1 MKPVCRFLLLVV
13 FACFSLS
20 ASAQA
25 PCSQGQ
31 PFRGCK
37 ACGTAKSKKGQT
49 LNVQK
54 NRGAKATHPHEVT
67 IAEIRDPANN
77 TGKFDPNQRVWV
89 RAFVASVVPGGF
101 KETCNCKR
109 GDLRDVHINIVA
121 DPSEVHDLSKYVIV
135 EFSPRWEKKFG
146 LDWMT
151 VTMTQCLTLFEDRLK
166 ASG

>member
-1 MKPVCRFLLLVV
+1 MKRAHSPLLLVV

-31 PFRGCK
+31 SFRGCK
-37 ACGTAKSKKGQT
+37 ACRTAKSKKGQT

-89 RAFVASVVPGGF
+89 RAFVASIVPDTLRNEPRRDSEPRTTNRLVTVWKRTQNSSS
-101 KETCNCKR
+101 KE
-109 GDLRDVHINIVA
+109 GAGSIVGWPFPTDSKDALA
-121 DPSEVHDLSKYVIV
+121 DDHS
-135 EFSPRWEKKFG
+135 
-146 LDWMT
+146 T
-151 VTMTQCLTLFEDRLK
+151 VL
-166 ASG
+166 AAA